1 MSIFLPLTVKIRQN
15 TGKFYTILYNSI
27 QFYTTLLIRRL
38 QPASMACGVAGK
50 GDIGRTAARGLLT
63 RGHEGPAMRTTRHGG
78 RYPVD
83 SVGGWVRILDNSRR
97 SVSPPSDAHGDATA
111 AWQMCFVW

>member
-1 MSIFLPLTVKIRQN
+1 
-15 TGKFYTILYNSI
+15 
-27 QFYTTLLIRRL
+27 
-38 QPASMACGVAGK
+38 MAL
-50 GDIGRTAARGLLT
+50 GRTAARGLLT

-83 SVGGWVRILDNSRR
+83 AVGGWVRILDNSRR